1 MSFFS
6 HHDYPMTIPLNPMS
20 FPPTFPTALAQE
32 VAERPGEWSP
42 EQKQQVEEKL
52 ASLGTGKNHGT
63 A

>member
-1 MSFFS
+1 
-6 HHDYPMTIPLNPMS
+6 MS